1 MCVDGFYFLWPQIL
15 TRAIWCDIFIV
26 ATENEVIDMRGRPK
40 KEITR
45 DIVYKVRL
53 NAEEDQMLTQ
63 ASEWTGQ
70 AKSEVFRKAL
80 LGYYR
85 AVEVKEHMKNRALAE
100 AGWPTDHISQQ
111 RLIKCPY
118 PDCGEEFI
126 VDFADYSDEQE
137 SEGSMGGR
145 CEHIFDTSDIECP
158 ECRRRLHAVGTISE
172 YPIGAYEYEKIT
184 IEEDEE

>member
-1 MCVDGFYFLWPQIL
+1 MIISVDFLWPQIL
-15 TRAIWCDIFIV
+15 IKQICYVIFNV
-26 ATENEVIDMRGRPK
+26 ATEIGVIDMRGRPK

-53 NAEEDQMLTQ
+53 NVDEDQMLTR

-85 AVEVKEHMKNRALAE
+85 AVEVKEHMKNRDLQE
-100 AGWPTDHISQQ
+100 AGWSTDHISLQ

-118 PDCGEEFI
+118 PNCGEEFV

-158 ECRRRLHAVGTISE
+158 ECRRRLRAVGIISE

>member
-1 MCVDGFYFLWPQIL
+1 
-15 TRAIWCDIFIV
+15 
-26 ATENEVIDMRGRPK
+26 MRGRPK

-70 AKSEVFRKAL
+70 AKSEVFREAL
-80 LGYYR
+80 FGYYR
-85 AVEVKEHMKNRALAE
+85 AVEVKEHMKNRALEE
-100 AGWPTDHISQQ
+100 AGWPIDHIGQQ

-118 PDCGEEFI
+118 TDCGEEFV

-137 SEGSMGGR
+137 FEGSMGYR
-145 CEHIFDTSDIECP
+145 CEHVFDTSDIECP
-158 ECRRRLHAVGTISE
+158 ECRRRLHAAGIISE

-184 IEEDEE
+184 IEEDKE

>member
-1 MCVDGFYFLWPQIL
+1 MAFFNSAVGVLQTLVVALGAGLGIWG
-15 TRAIWCDIFIV
+15 AINLLEGYGND
-26 ATENEVIDMRGRPK
+26 NPG
-40 KEITR
+40 
-45 DIVYKVRL
+45 
-53 NAEEDQMLTQ
+53 
-63 ASEWTGQ
+63 
-70 AKSEVFRKAL
+70 AK
-80 LGYYR
+80 
-85 AVEVKEHMKNRALAE
+85 VKEHMKNRALAE

-118 PDCGEEFI
+118 PDCGEEFV

-158 ECRRRLHAVGTISE
+158 ECRRRLRAVGIISE

>member
-1 MCVDGFYFLWPQIL
+1 
-15 TRAIWCDIFIV
+15 
-26 ATENEVIDMRGRPK
+26 MRGRPK

-53 NAEEDQMLTQ
+53 NTEENQMLTR

-80 LGYYR
+80 LGYYK
-85 AVEVKEHMKNRALAE
+85 AVEVKEHMINKDTE
-100 AGWPTDHISQQ
+100 DAGWPTDHIPQQ
-111 RLIKCPY
+111 RLVKCPY
-118 PDCGEEFI
+118 PDCSEEF
-126 VDFADYSDEQE
+126 VVNFADYSDEQE
-137 SEGSMGGR
+137 SEGPMGYR
-145 CEHIFDTSDIECP
+145 CEHVFDSHNIECP
-158 ECRRRLHAVGTISE
+158 ECHRRLHAAGIISE

>member
-1 MCVDGFYFLWPQIL
+1 
-15 TRAIWCDIFIV
+15 
-26 ATENEVIDMRGRPK
+26 MRGRPK

-85 AVEVKEHMKNRALAE
+85 AVEVKEHMKNRP
-100 AGWPTDHISQQ
+100 WRKRD
-111 RLIKCPY
+111 
-118 PDCGEEFI
+118 
-126 VDFADYSDEQE
+126 
-137 SEGSMGGR
+137 GR
-145 CEHIFDTSDIECP
+145 QITS
-158 ECRRRLHAVGTISE
+158 VSSG
-172 YPIGAYEYEKIT
+172 
-184 IEEDEE
+184 